1 MPNDRAQGPFPDE
14 VGAIHRGFL
23 PPDFHPARWLRGPH
37 AQTMGAR
44 QLRRWVLSPL
54 QVRRERWETP
64 DEDFIDLDF
73 GPEPAETAQAPLVLI
88 LHGLE
93 GSSER
98 GYVKG
103 AIRALLE
110 RGIASVAMNFRSC
123 SGEPNRQPRFYH
135 SGETEDLHWVLN
147 TLAMRFPDRALGAL
161 GFSLGGNVMLKA
173 LGEGRSTPL
182 RGAAAISVPF
192 DLAAGTQQLENTMAG
207 RLYARLFLKSLLE
220 KVQAK
225 AALLRPHLDLRALS
239 QARSL
244 REFDE
249 LATAPLH
256 GFDGAREYYTH
267 ASSARYLATVQTPT
281 ILLHARDDP
290 FLPESAIPEVI
301 VAQNPWLLPIFPK
314 TGGHVGFV
322 AARTKHL
329 PERHQAFWGEETAAA
344 YLSRVLRSGP

>member
-1 MPNDRAQGPFPDE
+1 M
-14 VGAIHRGFL
+14 
-23 PPDFHPARWLRGPH
+23 
-37 AQTMGAR
+37 
-44 QLRRWVLSPL
+44 
-54 QVRRERWETP
+54 
-64 DEDFIDLDF
+64 
-73 GPEPAETAQAPLVLI
+73 
-88 LHGLE
+88 
-93 GSSER
+93 
-98 GYVKG
+98 
-103 AIRALLE
+103 
-110 RGIASVAMNFRSC
+110 SC
-123 SGEPNRQPRFYH
+123 SRH
-135 SGETEDLHWVLN
+135 LLLS
-147 TLAMRFPDRALGAL
+147 
-161 GFSLGGNVMLKA
+161 
-173 LGEGRSTPL
+173 
-182 RGAAAISVPF
+182 
-192 DLAAGTQQLENTMAG
+192 
-207 RLYARLFLKSLLE
+207 LYARLFLKSLLE

-314 TGGHVGFV
+314 T
-322 AARTKHL
+322 ARTKHL